1 MLVKPGLFF
10 TDGNMT
16 LELFGIRER
25 SVGPAGTMCCNK
37 TDRLV
42 VDELL
47 AVAAAAMTAAAAAE
61 TDAVDGWRDKAFLLS
76 PDFGERPLDDDPV
89 DV

>member
-1 MLVKPGLFF
+1 MGQRPG
-10 TDGNMT
+10 
-16 LELFGIRER
+16 
-25 SVGPAGTMCCNK
+25 A
-37 TDRLV
+37 DRLV

-47 AVAAAAMTAAAAAE
+47 SVAAASMTAAAAAK